1 MFGIYEGVYGRILK
15 KDCMVRYIKK
25 EVYGSVL
32 KMECVFVVGYTERS
46 VQ

>member
-25 EVYGSVL
+25 EVYC
-32 KMECVFVVGYTERS
+32 MVVY
-46 VQ
+46 